1 MTTLTCEH
9 CESEIDV
16 AKDPRCVVYD
26 PSGATSVV
34 CKACRAELLS
44 IAQRRPVMRQN
55 TQAGVGDLNLPK
67 ATQRGY
73 EALREAYRIKR
84 GWRA

>member
-1 MTTLTCEH
+1 MTTLTCDH

-26 PSGATSVV
+26 PSGSTEVI
-34 CKACRAELLS
+34 CEACRVLICE
-44 IAQRRPVMRQN
+44 RRKR
-55 TQAGVGDLNLPK
+55 TS
-67 ATQRGY
+67 
-73 EALREAYRIKR
+73 EAYRIKR

>member
-1 MTTLTCEH
+1 MTTLTCDT

-26 PSGATSVV
+26 PSGSTDVICES
-34 CKACRAELLS
+34 CRDLIS
-44 IAQRRPVMRQN
+44 QRWPFAVH
-55 TQAGVGDLNLPK
+55 
-67 ATQRGY
+67 
-73 EALREAYRIKR
+73 RIKR